1 MHDCA
6 AIDAL
11 TAKVDEL
18 AQTCARLS
26 RENAELGSQL
36 SALFAVVGPAGDV
49 RAARIRAVDVQE
61 TAHAREPSAEEP
73 ASGTPDGRW
82 RANGTGTARI
92 SRRAAVSA
100 ALVGT
105 AAGIAGVTA
114 ATERDAR
121 PPAELTTRTPT
132 AQIAQIAARD
142 ATEAELTVADQ
153 AASPTATGSVISVTL
168 SSASAVLAGTN
179 TNSGAGVAGTNTGS
193 GSGVAGINAG
203 NGPGVSALNSS
214 TGPGLQATSAH
225 GRGGIFS
232 GAIAQIQLNPGA
244 ASHPR
249 SGRRGDLYADDNG
262 RLWYCKK
269 TGATALWHQI
279 A

>member
-6 AIDAL
+6 AVDAL

-18 AQTCARLS
+18 ARTCARLS
-26 RENAELGSQL
+26 SENAELGIQL

-49 RAARIRAVDVQE
+49 PAAHSRAVDVQE
-61 TAHAREPSAEEP
+61 TAHAGEPSAEQP
-73 ASGTPDGRW
+73 ASSPPDGRW
-82 RANGTGTARI
+82 QANGSGTARI
-92 SRRAAVSA
+92 SRRAAVGA
-100 ALVGT
+100 ALVGA
-105 AAGIAGVTA
+105 AAGIAGA
-114 ATERDAR
+114 S
-121 PPAELTTRTPT
+121 AELTARTPT
-132 AQIAQIAARD
+132 ARIAATD
-142 ATEAELTVADQ
+142 AAKAELTVADQ
-153 AASPTATGSVISVTL
+153 IASPTATGSVISATL
-168 SSASAVLAGTN
+168 SSASPALAGTN

-193 GSGVAGINAG
+193 GSGVAGI
-203 NGPGVSALNSS
+203 SS
-214 TGPGLQATSAH
+214 R

-232 GAIAQIQLNPGA
+232 GAVAQIQLNPGA

-249 SGRRGDLYADDNG
+249 SGWRGDLYADNNG

>member
-1 MHDCA
+1 MHERA

-18 AQTCARLS
+18 ARTCARLS

-61 TAHAREPSAEEP
+61 TAHAREPSAQEP

-82 RANGTGTARI
+82 RANGTVTARI

-121 PPAELTTRTPT
+121 PSAELTTRTPT
-132 AQIAQIAARD
+132 AQIAARD

-153 AASPTATGSVISVTL
+153 AASPTATGSVLSATL

-203 NGPGVSALNSS
+203 IGPGVSALNSS

-232 GAIAQIQLNPGA
+232 GAVAQIQLNPGA

>member
-1 MHDCA
+1 MDDRA
-6 AIDAL
+6 AVDAL

-18 AQTCARLS
+18 AGMCARLS

-36 SALFAVVGPAGDV
+36 SALLAVVGPAGDV
-49 RAARIRAVDVQE
+49 RTARLRVADAME
-61 TAHAREPSAEEP
+61 TAHAREPSSNEP
-73 ASGTPDGRW
+73 ASGLPDGKW
-82 RANGTGTARI
+82 PANGAGTARI

-105 AAGIAGVTA
+105 AAGIAGASA
-114 ATERDAR
+114 AIERDTR
-121 PPAELTTRTPT
+121 PAAELTARIPT
-132 AQIAQIAARD
+132 AHIGTGD
-142 ATEAELTVADQ
+142 ATGAELTVADQ
-153 AASPTATGSVISVTL
+153 AASPTATGSVLSATL

-179 TNSGAGVAGTNTGS
+179 TNSGAGVAGRNTGS
-193 GSGVAGINAG
+193 GSGVAGTTAG
-203 NGPGVSALNSS
+203 IGPGVSALNSS

-232 GAIAQIQLNPGA
+232 GAVAQVQLNPGA

-249 SGRRGDLYADDNG
+249 SGRRGDLYADGSG

>member
-18 AQTCARLS
+18 ARTCTRLS
-26 RENAELGSQL
+26 TENAELRSQL
-36 SALFAVVGPAGDV
+36 SALFAEIVPAGGF

-61 TAHAREPSAEEP
+61 TADVREPSGEAP
-73 ASGTPDGRW
+73 ASGTAGERW
-82 RANGTGTARI
+82 RANDSGTARI
-92 SRRAAVSA
+92 SRRAAVGA
-100 ALVGT
+100 AVIGA
-105 AAGIAGVTA
+105 AAGIAGMRA
-114 ATERDAR
+114 ATERDA
-121 PPAELTTRTPT
+121 PPSAELTKRTPT
-132 AQIAQIAARD
+132 AQIAARD
-142 ATEAELTVADQ
+142 ATEAGLTAADQ
-153 AASPTATGSVISVTL
+153 AASPTATGSVISGTL
-168 SSASAVLAGTN
+168 STASAVLAGTN
-179 TNSGAGVAGTNTGS
+179 THSGAGVAGTNTGS
-193 GSGVAGINAG
+193 GPGVAGTSAG
-203 NGPGVSALNSS
+203 VGPGVSALNSS
-214 TGPGLQATSAH
+214 TGPGLRATSDH

-232 GAIAQIQLNPGA
+232 GAVAQIQLNPGA

-249 SGRRGDLYADDNG
+249 SGWRGDLYADGNG